1 MTAAPYRFT
10 NGLVMNMNFAGRV
23 GAIRRRGRKM
33 ARRSF
38 ARFGDS
44 YPLRQL
50 HSARPFEQ
58 LCRSHENPT
67 LWDTRQLNK

>member
-1 MTAAPYRFT
+1 
-10 NGLVMNMNFAGRV
+10 MNMDFADRV
-23 GAIRRRGRKM
+23 GAIRRLGRIM

-50 HSARPFEQ
+50 HDARPFEQ
-58 LCRSHENPT
+58 HCRSHENPT
-67 LWDTRQLNK
+67 LWGTRQLNK